1 MSKPKIQTVSFDA
14 SGQRAE
20 LGARAN
26 SALRSASSNAY
37 TAMSTSNLMNRQ
49 ALQKVQEG
57 TGLLGFY
64 LQDRN
69 ASITNQIPLDQQ
81 FLSNTNDLSAKYA
94 KRVGGL
100 FNG

>member
-1 MSKPKIQTVSFDA
+1 MSKPKTQVVNYEA
-14 SGQRAE
+14 SGAKAE

-26 SALRSASSNAY
+26 SALRTSSAQAFQ
-37 TAMSTSNLMNRQ
+37 AMSTSNLMNQQ
-49 ALQKVQEG
+49 ALQKVNEG
-57 TGLLGFY
+57 VGLLGMY

-69 ASITNQIPLDQQ
+69 ASITNQVPLDQQ
-81 FLSNTNDLSAKYA
+81 FLSSTNDLSAKYM